1 MYIYMYIYI
10 YSIYK
15 VIIAGQEICPII
27 ATVRVQR
34 WQVLEKQAAKNRKGH
49 ETSGDGD
56 LWLLIQDFS
65 ARLGWQ
71 GELHGDLEKKHIVKF
86 DEIRKYYHDTIWIDL
101 KIISVNLDARLT
113 TNNLHSENFHTLLLA
128 ESVKLLDFGPN
139 HQLNQVLTACFCLAG
154 VSQVRSNSRPVES
167 MWLWENRGQKCILT
181 IPIS

>member
-27 ATVRVQR
+27 AIVRVQH

-56 LWLLIQDFS
+56 LWFLIQDFS

-128 ESVKLLDFGPN
+128 ESGKIAWFWAEPS
-139 HQLNQVLTACFCLAG
+139 A
-154 VSQVRSNSRPVES
+154 
-167 MWLWENRGQKCILT
+167 
-181 IPIS
+181 